1 MFSFVQEETVGRYLQ
16 LFVGNDKKLEDRV
29 SWNDLKKMHNIFQVF
44 NSYPC
49 TTTDPVVPKHA
60 VNTLAKVDHKAGICC
75 KKSGAIGKVSS
86 VIFFY
91 ESHSYIPM

>member
-1 MFSFVQEETVGRYLQ
+1 MNDPTLIYGMLNTFCIMLQ
-16 LFVGNDKKLEDRV
+16 YCNPVTTKKG
-29 SWNDLKKMHNIFQVF
+29 SAKLK
-44 NSYPC
+44 
-49 TTTDPVVPKHA
+49 VV
-60 VNTLAKVDHKAGICC
+60 HKEGICR